1 LLRKRKE
8 EKKKAS
14 GQQPLRGANSKNNWC
29 KTHPGPEENEKTHTN
44 HPDVGIGKRWR
55 RVLQICVCVPESQSE
70 IRTLCTPSDS
80 QRVICSFI
88 ARGKSPFDEDRQ
100 KGPTA
105 CQRSPYS
112 LASAGL
118 EDLCKHRRTQM
129 LSSDGGITGITISHL
144 MADLQTPSSENIFS
158 RRDSKWRHPMCK
170 NSTGVRAYVLKYML
184 CAKLQAG
191 AKLHARAGCSKLNCI
206 LELNCMLG

>member
-1 LLRKRKE
+1 MFRNRNQKS
-8 EKKKAS
+8 A
-14 GQQPLRGANSKNNWC
+14 QFAHPL
-29 KTHPGPEENEKTHTN
+29 T
-44 HPDVGIGKRWR
+44 
-55 RVLQICVCVPESQSE
+55 
-70 IRTLCTPSDS
+70 S

-88 ARGKSPFDEDRQ
+88 ARGKSPFNEDRQ

-144 MADLQTPSSENIFS
+144 TADLQTPSSENILS

-170 NSTGVRAYVLKYML
+170 NSTGVRAYVHECRDTSCLTKAQLTFFSTFFFEMFDL
-184 CAKLQAG
+184 MDGIAQCDRQSGSQL
-191 AKLHARAGCSKLNCI
+191 RANIHGLAASRAQ
-206 LELNCMLG
+206 